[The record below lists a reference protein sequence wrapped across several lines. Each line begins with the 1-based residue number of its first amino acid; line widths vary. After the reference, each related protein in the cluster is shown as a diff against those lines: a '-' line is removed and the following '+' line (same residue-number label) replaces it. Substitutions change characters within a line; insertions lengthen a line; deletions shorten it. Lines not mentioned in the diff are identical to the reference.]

1 MNLASTIPD
10 FDAPVLQHARK
21 DFPLLDADMSVGEAL
36 ERIRREGV
44 GERVIYFYAIDEE
57 KRLVGVVPTRRL
69 LTAPLETALREV
81 MVRRVVA
88 VPAKAT
94 VLDACEFFVLY
105 KFLAFPV
112 VDEQRRVVGII
123 DANLFAEEIL
133 EAGDT
138 QDRSRSSETVP
149 VGAEFFEA
157 LGFRLEQIRGAS
169 AWRAFRFRFP
179 WLLVTVTGG
188 TVSAIL
194 AGFFEA
200 TLAGSLIIAF
210 FLTMVL
216 GLTESVSMQT
226 MSVTIH
232 ALRSVSVTRD
242 WLASAFRRELATAVL
257 LGVSCGFVVCVI
269 AWAVA
274 PRSARGHCYRR
285 KHCALAGDGMRV
297 WFGCALASASIEAR
311 PKNCRGPCHARVGR
325 LHSAGDL
332 LHKRV
337 ARSAMSKVSVVIPA
351 LNEEEPIAG
360 VVRECLATGVPGEVI
375 VVDNGSTDRTAE
387 RAREAGARVIT
398 APRGYGRACAAGARA
413 VSVPQWG

>member
-10 FDAPVLQHARK
+10 FDTPVLQHART
-21 DFPLLDADMSVGEAL
+21 DFPLLDANMTIGEAL

-44 GERVIYFYAIDEE
+44 GERVIYFYAVDEE

-69 LTAPLETALREV
+69 LTAPLEIALREV

-138 QDRSRSSETVP
+138 ADRSRSSETVP
-149 VGAEFFEA
+149 VGPEFFEA

-200 TLAGSLIIAF
+200 TLANSLIIAV
-210 FLTMVL
+210 FLTVVL
-216 GLTESVSMQT
+216 GLNESVIMQT
-226 MSVTIH
+226 RSVTIH
-232 ALRSVSVTRD
+232 ALRSVHVTWD
-242 WLASAFRRELATAVL
+242 WLALAFRRELATAVL
-257 LGVSCGFVVCVI
+257 LGLSCGSVVCAI
-269 AWAVA
+269 AWLWRHDLRAATVIGGSIA
-274 PRSARGHCYRR
+274 LSLVTA
-285 KHCALAGDGMRV
+285 CALG
-297 WFGCALASASIEAR
+297 LAVPS
-311 PKNCRGPCHARVGR
+311 
-325 LHSAGDL
+325 L
-332 LHKRV
+332 LHR
-337 ARSAMSKVSVVIPA
+337 
-351 LNEEEPIAG
+351 
-360 VVRECLATGVPGEVI
+360 C
-375 VVDNGSTDRTAE
+375 
-387 RAREAGARVIT
+387 
-398 APRGYGRACAAGARA
+398 
-413 VSVPQWG
+413 